1 MSSKQRFSKQ
11 SSIVLALALI
21 ALANPAGAGEPK
33 AKATAQTPTY
43 KVVGKIAGPDG
54 GGWDLSNV
62 DSKTHRLYISRPYGI
77 MTIDVDSQKV
87 TDKFAEGAGVHG
99 ILPIPGAH
107 LIVSA
112 NEDTNS
118 AMLLD
123 EATGKTLET
132 IPVGKHPDSTTFD
145 PKTGLV
151 TVINQDGGDATL
163 VDVKKRAVA
172 GTIPIGGQRI
182 EFSVTDGHGLVYVN
196 VDGVDNVED
205 KSEIAV
211 LDVAGRKTARRIALP
226 GCARPSGL
234 AYDAKD
240 DLLITSC
247 RNNVAKVVEAKTGRE
262 VASVAIGPGPDCV
275 MFDATR
281 HLAFV
286 PTGGDGMLSIIPIHG
301 GKSKGVGEVTT
312 ISTQV
317 LARLG
322 ALDPKTGRLYL
333 PTAEAKAV
341 PDPGQRRTLM
351 PGTFAVLVVA
361 PN

>member
-1 MSSKQRFSKQ
+1 MFKKQIRLYMLSAAAVAFVSP
-11 SSIVLALALI
+11 
-21 ALANPAGAGEPK
+21 PAAGEPK
-33 AKATAQTPTY
+33 AKASAELSTY
-43 KVVGKIAGPDG
+43 KVVDKIAGPDG

-62 DSKTHRLYISRPYGI
+62 DPKTRRLYVSRPYGI
-77 MTIDVDSQKV
+77 MMIDLDTKKV

-99 ILPIPGAH
+99 ILPVPRAH
-107 LIVSA
+107 MIVSA

-118 AMLLD
+118 AMLF
-123 EATGKTLET
+123 EEETGKTVASV
-132 IPVGKHPDSTTFD
+132 PVGKHPDSVTYD
-145 PKTGLV
+145 PKSRLV

-163 VDVKKRAVA
+163 VDVKKRAAV

-211 LDVAGRKTARRIALP
+211 LDIAGRKTARRIALP

-234 AYDAKD
+234 AYDAAD
-240 DLLITSC
+240 GLLITSC
-247 RNNVAKVVEAKTGRE
+247 RNNVAKVIEAKTGRE
-262 VASVAIGPGPDCV
+262 VGSVPIGPGPDCV

-286 PTGGDGMLSIIPIHG
+286 PTGGDGKLTLIPITS
-301 GKSKGVGEVTT
+301 GKDKGVGEVTT
-312 ISTQV
+312 VPTQV

-333 PTAEAKAV
+333 PTAEAKPT
-341 PDPGQRRTLM
+341 PDPGQRRTLI
-351 PGTFAVLVVA
+351 PGSFAILIVA

>member
-1 MSSKQRFSKQ
+1 MSERQISLF
-11 SSIVLALALI
+11 IVAFA
-21 ALANPAGAGEPK
+21 AVAFAGPAGAGEPK
-33 AKATAQTPTY
+33 AKASAETPTY
-43 KVVGKIAGPDG
+43 KVVDKIAGPDG

-62 DSKTHRLYISRPYGI
+62 DPKTRRLYVSRPYGV
-77 MTIDVDSQKV
+77 MTIDLDTKKV
-87 TDKFAEGAGVHG
+87 TDKFADGAGVHG

-107 LIVSA
+107 VLVSA

-118 AMLLD
+118 AMLFD
-123 EATGKTLET
+123 EASGKL
-132 IPVGKHPDSTTFD
+132 IASVSVGMHPDSVTYD

-163 VDVKKRAVA
+163 VDVKKRAAVA
-172 GTIPIGGQRI
+172 TIPIGGQRI

-196 VDGVDNVED
+196 VDGVDKVED

-211 LDVAGRKTARRIALP
+211 LDVAARKSVRRIALP

-234 AYDAKD
+234 AYDAQD

-247 RNNVAKVVEAKTGRE
+247 RNNTAKVVEAKTGRE
-262 VASVAIGPGPDCV
+262 VASVPIGPGPDCV
-275 MFDATR
+275 MFDAAR

-286 PTGGDGMLSIIPIHG
+286 PTGGDGMLTIIPIRG
-301 GKSKGVGEVTT
+301 GKDKGVGPVTT
-312 ISTQV
+312 VATQI

-322 ALDPKTGRLYL
+322 ALDPKTGRIYL
-333 PTAEAKAV
+333 PTAEAKAI
-341 PDPGQRRTLM
+341 PDPGQRRTLI
-351 PGTFAVLVVA
+351 PGTFAILVLA